1 MLIAFDLEGTLIDAE
16 FFPELG
22 RRLGYGPALAELTEL
37 AMNGLLVVEEAV
49 NLRTRII
56 KGVPIDLVSEVS
68 DNLPLTPGAATTIE
82 DVKKMGLT
90 PAIITSGF
98 DILANRVARQLRIEH
113 VYANSFDIVDGRV
126 AGVRRPIVTAEAK
139 AVHLAALADRLGVSL
154 DGCVA
159 VGDGANDLPMIYAA
173 GLGIAFNA
181 KPIVRRAADVSVE
194 GDLGLILPYVI
205 KFMRL
210 RAEESV

>member
-1 MLIAFDLEGTLIDAE
+1 LLIAFDLEGTLIDAE
-16 FFPELG
+16 LFPELG

-37 AMNGLLVVEEAV
+37 AMNGLLDYEEVV
-49 NLRTRII
+49 NMRTRII

-68 DNLPLTPGAATTIE
+68 DSLPLTPGVATTIE
-82 DVKKMGLT
+82 EVKKMGLT

-98 DILANRVARQLRIEH
+98 DILVNRVARQLWIEH
-113 VYANSFDIVDGRV
+113 IYANSFDIVDGRV

-139 AVHLAALADRLGVSL
+139 AVHLMVLADRLGVSL

-159 VGDGANDLPMIYAA
+159 VGDGANDLPMICAA

-181 KPIVRRAADVSVE
+181 KPIVIRAADVSVE
-194 GDLGLILPYVI
+194 GDLRLILPHVI

-210 RAEESV
+210 RAGESA